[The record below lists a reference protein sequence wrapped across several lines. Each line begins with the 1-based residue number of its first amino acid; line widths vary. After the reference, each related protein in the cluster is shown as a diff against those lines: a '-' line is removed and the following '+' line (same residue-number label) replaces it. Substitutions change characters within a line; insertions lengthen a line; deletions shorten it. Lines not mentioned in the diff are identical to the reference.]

1 MKGGVNNELQ
11 EVPSLAKFGKEAR
24 LEFGNCCR
32 LCKVCEYDYSK
43 IEKGFGMNNRHKAK
57 RALVQEWDRLS
68 INQIEANVN
77 AIFKDFE
84 EELFGKQN
92 LIDKL
97 QKAEKNSIK
106 ELKN

>member
-1 MKGGVNNELQ
+1 
-11 EVPSLAKFGKEAR
+11 
-24 LEFGNCCR
+24 
-32 LCKVCEYDYSK
+32 
-43 IEKGFGMNNRHKAK
+43 MNNRHKAK

-84 EELFGKQN
+84 EEIFEKQN

-106 ELKN
+106 KIKKLKKKLSKYRAIIRYLEK